1 VNSIVSITSVPSTDA
16 PDESFIAHQ
25 LRTALAMIQSYSE
38 EIDRSLSISGS
49 VMPAIQANNDAL
61 LMHVVRL
68 RALISGYYD
77 MHQYPDAGEHD
88 DAQWDSLS
96 GE

>member
-25 LRTALAMIQSYSE
+25 LHAALTTIQSYSE
-38 EIDRSLSISGS
+38 EIDRSLSTSGC
-49 VMPAIQANNDAL
+49 VVPAIQANNDAL

-68 RALISGYYD
+68 RALVSEYYD
-77 MHQYPDAGEHD
+77 IYQYPGAGERD